1 MMEVVK
7 SMAEGETAPAAA
19 QSESFL
25 RRARIASSSTSSIDS
40 WEVSASNLFSQLRQ
54 CPQGMR
60 VLWDCA
66 PKAHKEI
73 CKAIILQLIFPE
85 EYSDDL
91 EEQFAQLLGHLFQA
105 EVAGTSDLNRLLRE
119 DSLAC
124 VLSAACVTRPS
135 HGHNS

>member
-1 MMEVVK
+1 MAVAK

-25 RRARIASSSTSSIDS
+25 RRARIASSNTSSIDS

-73 CKAIILQLIFPE
+73 CKAIILQHIFPE

-124 VLSAACVTRPS
+124 VLSASCVTRPS